1 MAGTFTIG
9 ETKVRPGVYHRYEN
23 AGNVSLAGAI
33 NGIGAGVFQANW
45 GPMNEVVELEPSS
58 KVNQIF
64 GSGKTEDLITEMFNG
79 GITSGFF
86 VRAGTGGTVPTIT
99 LKNAEEADAGT
110 LQGAYVGDRAFTVT
124 IRDSITS
131 DEREC
136 IIYDGTTEF
145 LKVTF
150 APGENEPAALQAA
163 LAAQSQDFIFL
174 PAESAVGPLKDVLQ
188 SPFTPGTNPTA
199 TAAEYSSAF
208 DALEA
213 HTWNVLCVDTEDS
226 AIHNLLASYLD
237 RIYGAGA
244 YPMGCVAPLTS
255 TPLETRMTN
264 AAAFNN
270 EKVVYVLNSAKD
282 ATGKVY
288 EGYRL
293 AARIGG
299 MVAAIASNQSLTHEV
314 VSQMTDLVE
323 SLTNTQIINALKK
336 GCLVLTKNESGQVW
350 IEQGINTLITPSGE
364 QDEGWKKIRRV
375 KTRFELMQRV
385 DDTTEKLI
393 GKVDNDTDG
402 RATIV
407 AAGNGVIKT
416 MIGEKKLLTGTQMM
430 EDANNPAQGDSAWFV
445 FEVYDKDSVEK
456 AYMTYRFRFAADTS
470 EA

>member
-1 MAGTFTIG
+1 MLTY
-9 ETKVRPGVYHRYEN
+9 VYDPSKIAEN
-23 AGNVSLAGAI
+23 GKDRMRFELGDT
-33 NGIGAGVFQANW
+33 
-45 GPMNEVVELEPSS
+45 MVE
-58 KVNQIF
+58 
-64 GSGKTEDLITEMFNG
+64 G
-79 GITSGFF
+79 
-86 VRAGTGGTVPTIT
+86 
-99 LKNAEEADAGT
+99 
-110 LQGAYVGDRAFTVT
+110 
-124 IRDSITS
+124 
-131 DEREC
+131 
-136 IIYDGTTEF
+136 
-145 LKVTF
+145 
-150 APGENEPAALQAA
+150 
-163 LAAQSQDFIFL
+163 
-174 PAESAVGPLKDVLQ
+174 
-188 SPFTPGTNPTA
+188 
-199 TAAEYSSAF
+199 AAETCALCDEEYSNAF
-208 DALEA
+208 DALEP

-237 RIYGAGA
+237 RIYAAGA
-244 YPMGCVAPLTS
+244 YPMGCVAPKTS
-255 TPLETRMTN
+255 TPFDTRMTT

-323 SLTNTQIINALKK
+323 SLTNTQVINALKK

-430 EDANNPAQGDSAWFV
+430 EDSNNPAQGDSAWFV